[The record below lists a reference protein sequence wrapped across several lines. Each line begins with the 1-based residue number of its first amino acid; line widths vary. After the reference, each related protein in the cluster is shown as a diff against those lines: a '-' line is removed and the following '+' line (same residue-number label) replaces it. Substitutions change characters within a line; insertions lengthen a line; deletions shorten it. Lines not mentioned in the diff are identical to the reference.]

1 MENNNNTFTTDS
13 FQLASF
19 LLSEQ
24 CNLLALDRS
33 NPKRII
39 FIFEETLLRQE
50 LTQKF
55 LSHQASVEPHRF
67 ASAQKDLKQLI
78 YQR

>member
-1 MENNNNTFTTDS
+1 MKENKIFTTDS

-24 CNLLALDRS
+24 CKLLSLDRS
-33 NPKRII
+33 NPKRIV
-39 FIFEETLLRQE
+39 FIFEDTAHRLE

-55 LSHQASVEPHRF
+55 LSHQALIEPHKF
-67 ASAQKDLKQLI
+67 AAAQKDLKQLI
-78 YQR
+78 YSQG